1 MSKPVDKVKVLRQVR
16 TPTEFFREWV
26 KITISYSKLSE
37 ADASFL
43 VELLAKRYELSLDIK
58 NEKYLTEILF
68 GKDSKEEMSNKL
80 GMKNIQ
86 IWENKASAFRK
97 KGIIMEDNRINPRF
111 IPKIKGDIGTFAITF
126 IIDLVDDKGQA

>member
-1 MSKPVDKVKVLRQVR
+1 MNKNIDKVIAKRKVR
-16 TPTEFFREWV
+16 TPTEFFQEWV

-43 VELLAKRYELSLDIK
+43 VELLARRYELSQDIK

-68 GKDSKEEMSNKL
+68 GKDSKELMSKNL

-97 KGIIMEDNRINPRF
+97 KNIIMEDNKINPSF
-111 IPKIKGDIGTFAITF
+111 IPKIKNKIGTFAITF
-126 IIDLVDDKGQA
+126 EIEMVDDKG